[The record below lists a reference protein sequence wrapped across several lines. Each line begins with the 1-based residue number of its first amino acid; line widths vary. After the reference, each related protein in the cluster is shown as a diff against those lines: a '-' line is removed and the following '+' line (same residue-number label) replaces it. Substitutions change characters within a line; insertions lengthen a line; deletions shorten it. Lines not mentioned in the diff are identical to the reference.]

1 MPEKRR
7 LKQAQAIRKE
17 VLVTRI
23 ELRREQLMMSADNLR
38 AVLRDSTASARLH
51 PAWQTL
57 MTLAIPCGAYFAS
70 GRRAKLS
77 EAVKLGLSLA
87 EFVNRVIPR
96 RQPP

>member
-1 MPEKRR
+1 
-7 LKQAQAIRKE
+7 
-17 VLVTRI
+17 
-23 ELRREQLMMSADNLR
+23 
-38 AVLRDSTASARLH
+38 
-51 PAWQTL
+51 

>member
-1 MPEKRR
+1 MPEKQR
-7 LKQAQAIRKE
+7 LNQAQAIRKE

-38 AVLRDSTASARLH
+38 AVLRGNTASDRLH
-51 PAWQTL
+51 PVWQTL

-77 EAVKLGLSLA
+77 EAVKVGLSLA
-87 EFVNRVIPR
+87 EFLNRVIPR